1 LPEYPFGDNTR
12 FYEYGIQSQVFF
24 REFLYLHLK
33 NKGRMLFSP
42 LQQVNKNPD
51 IANVS
56 DIELVSLFKETGDNA
71 IVGELFNRY
80 AHLLFGTCMKYMK
93 SESDSK
99 DALMHVFEKL
109 FEYLKVYE
117 INNFKSWIY
126 SVTKHHCLF
135 LLKKHNEYS
144 YEEKDLIWKSP
155 KEFVEFGDDLTLNGR
170 LENKDG
176 TQLLMQAIE
185 KLNEEQKICIE
196 LFFLQEK
203 SYQEVQDITR
213 LSYKEVKS
221 HIQNGK
227 RNLRIMLSNSN
238 E

>member
-1 LPEYPFGDNTR
+1 
-12 FYEYGIQSQVFF
+12 
-24 REFLYLHLK
+24 
-33 NKGRMLFSP
+33 MLFSP
-42 LQQVNKNPD
+42 LQKTDRNPEIINLPD
-51 IANVS
+51 E
-56 DIELVSLFKETGDNA
+56 ELVSLFKETGDNT

-93 SESDSK
+93 NESDSK

-109 FEYLKVYE
+109 FEFLKNYE

-144 YEEKDLIWKSP
+144 FEEKDLIWKSP
-155 KEFVEFGDDLTLNGR
+155 KEFMEFGDDLTLNGR
-170 LENKDG
+170 LENKDS

-227 RNLRIMLSNSN
+227 RNLRIMLSNNN